1 MDGQQI
7 NFAFKFLFAIETG
20 MNSGSYVPLDLVD
33 FTFFPSTALEGNSFD
48 INSSSCPSE
57 KADLHK
63 TFFPFLPEF
72 YVFVFVQ
79 LFTEYGKLAMEET
92 DVKPFQVRKLL

>member
-63 TFFPFLPEF
+63 TFFPLLPVFLSF
-72 YVFVFVQ
+72 MF
-79 LFTEYGKLAMEET
+79 LFLCSFLQSMANWQWKK
-92 DVKPFQVRKLL
+92 VI